1 MAILDIVKYPD
12 PRLREPTFAVTEITD
27 DVRELVR
34 DLKDTMVA
42 ADGAGIAAIQVG
54 RLERIFLIDGRVAT
68 GDEEAEPVV
77 FINPKVVDTSP
88 ATIRSEEGCLSF
100 PGVFVEIGRPRRAKL
115 QAMDLDGNTFEA
127 EGEGL
132 LEQLRV
138 GAIAAPDLAHLGR
151 QALTHHRVRAMP
163 ARRARRMK
171 PEKLIRDG
179 PALRVRGIRRDR
191 HLHHTG
197 HLRR

>member
-12 PRLREPTFAVTEITD
+12 PRLREPTFDVTEITD

-34 DLKDTMVA
+34 DLKDTMFA

-132 LEQLRV
+132 F
-138 GAIAAPDLAHLGR
+138 A
-151 QALTHHRVRAMP
+151 RAMMHEFDHLTVQLLIDMVGMVKKEVI
-163 ARRARRMK
+163 RRRMK
-171 PEKLIRDG
+171 KFHAANDE
-179 PALRVRGIRRDR
+179 AL
-191 HLHHTG
+191 T
-197 HLRR
+197 